1 MGHGPAGVG
10 SMGPGMHGMHGMGP
24 MGMPGQRFAELVEKE
39 KAGTL
44 TDQEKAQLEQLRKV
58 HAMHMARREAR
69 QARFAELG
77 EKEKAGTLSD
87 EEKTELAKIKEI
99 QGRFDA
105 LKQKYADRM
114 KDRAAR
120 RKASK
125 RLALLAF
132 PGADKNPPARAE
144 FIKHARRVAMLDRA
158 RELAEAGEREDL
170 VARIDKLLEKEKTRH
185 DAWVERHKAEKAAK
199 AANTSDA
206 DKAEKADKGATP

>member
-1 MGHGPAGVG
+1 MGEGPAGAG
-10 SMGPGMHGMHGMGP
+10 SAGPGMHGMHGMGP

-87 EEKTELAKIKEI
+87 AEKSELTKIKEI
-99 QGRFDA
+99 QARFDA
-105 LKQKYADRM
+105 LKQKYADRT
-114 KDRAAR
+114 KDRAER

-125 RLALLAF
+125 RLALHAF

-144 FIKHARRVAMLDRA
+144 FIKHARRIAMLERA
-158 RELAEAGEREDL
+158 RELAQAGERDDL
-170 VARIDKLLEKEKTRH
+170 VARIDKLLAKEQTRH
-185 DAWVERHKAEKAAK
+185 EAWVEHHKAEKIDK
-199 AANTSDA
+199 PDKPE
-206 DKAEKADKGATP
+206 KAEKSDKGATP